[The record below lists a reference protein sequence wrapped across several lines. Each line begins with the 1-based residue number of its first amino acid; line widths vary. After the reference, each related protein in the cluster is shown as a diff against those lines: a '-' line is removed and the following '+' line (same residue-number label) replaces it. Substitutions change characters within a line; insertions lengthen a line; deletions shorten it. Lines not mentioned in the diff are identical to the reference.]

1 MYQIVDLP
9 VNYLKDLNLSYFIAS
24 RINKHENS
32 AFASFIVKLAIV
44 SVALSVAVMLLTT
57 CLVTGFKNQIKS
69 KVFDFW
75 GHIHL
80 NAPEYNQALEPKPL
94 VLKPSLIDSILRIG
108 SVSFTEDRTLFG
120 GRLYLGKTEK
130 TTSGGVQ
137 HVQGFVQLPGI
148 VSTSDQIEGL
158 VLKGV
163 TSEFDTAFIQK
174 YLVAGTGHLTDAPD
188 NRSIIISQTTASRL
202 RLKAGDDFV
211 VYFVVGGDQIGRK
224 FKIAGVYKTGLEEYD
239 RKFAICNASVL
250 QGLLNWT
257 PDQFSGYEI
266 FVSNLNDLEVINDY
280 LYNELLPSD
289 VFSTTIRNKF
299 PGIFEWLQL
308 QDYNEVVIMGL
319 MIAVCLINMATVLII
334 FILNRLKMIGIL
346 KTLGMKNKP
355 LRNIFLIQSA
365 RIIFYGLIWGN
376 LFGLGLAWVQYHY
389 KFIKLNEAD
398 YYLSI
403 APIEFS
409 LSNILVINIASL
421 ILIMIFL
428 VIPSSLV
435 ARISPVKSIT
445 YN

>member
-44 SVALSVAVMLLTT
+44 SVALSIAVMLLTT

-94 VLKPSLIDSILRIG
+94 VLSPTLIDSILRIG
-108 SVSFTEDRTLFG
+108 SVSYTEDRTLFNG
-120 GRLYLGKTEK
+120 QLYLGKTEK
-130 TTSGGVQ
+130 TTSGGVH
-137 HVQGFVQLPGI
+137 HVQGFVQMPGI
-148 VSTSDQIEGL
+148 VSTADQIEGL

-174 YLVAGTGHLTDAPD
+174 YLVSGSGYLTDVPD

-202 RLKAGDDFV
+202 RLTAGDDFV
-211 VYFVVGGDQIGRK
+211 VYFVVGGSQIGRK
-224 FKIAGVYKTGLEEYD
+224 FKISGIYKTGLEEYD

-250 QGLLNWT
+250 QNLLNWT
-257 PDQFSGYEI
+257 PEQFSGYEI

-280 LYNELLPSD
+280 LYNELLPPD

-346 KTLGMKNKP
+346 KTLGMKNRP

-365 RIIFYGLIWGN
+365 RIIFYGLVWGN
-376 LFGLGLAWVQYHY
+376 LFGLGLAWIQYH
-389 KFIKLNEAD
+389 FQLIKLNEAD

-409 LSNILVINIASL
+409 MTNILVINIASL
-421 ILIMIFL
+421 VLIMIFL